1 MSSLT
6 LSSPAKINLFLAVTG
21 RRPDGFHDLVS
32 LVAPVQVGDTIR
44 VTVCDRTGGT
54 DLRCSDPSLP
64 SGADNLAYRAVDAFR
79 AATGFDRA
87 VEVELEKQLPS
98 GAGLGGGSSNASTV
112 LRGLN
117 TLAGDVLD
125 EGALRDVAA
134 GIGSDCPLFL
144 AGGPC
149 IVRGRGERLEVLSE
163 AVAAR
168 LRGVRVLLFKPDFG
182 IGTPWAY
189 SRLAADPGRC
199 YLAAQEAEARL
210 AAWIAGGVRLSE
222 LLFNSFESVIFAK
235 FVALP
240 VLVEILQKQAGVEG
254 VLLSG
259 SGSACFAILD
269 ERVDAERLVAIVR
282 ETLGRS
288 AWDAVSV
295 IA

>member
-6 LSSPAKINLFLAVTG
+6 LFSPAKINLFLAVTG
-21 RRPDGFHDLVS
+21 RRSDGFHDLVS

-44 VTVCDRTGGT
+44 VSLGDQPGGT
-54 DLRCSDPSLP
+54 HLRCSDPSLP
-64 SGADNLAYRAVDAFR
+64 SGADNLAYRAVEAFR

-87 VEVELEKQLPS
+87 VEIELEKRLPA

-117 TLAGDVLD
+117 TLAGDALD
-125 EGALRDVAA
+125 ETALRAVAA

-149 IVRGRGERLEVLSE
+149 VVRGRGERLEVLPE

-189 SRLAADPGRC
+189 GRLAADPGRY
-199 YLAAQEAEARL
+199 YLAAQEAET
-210 AAWIAGGVRLSE
+210 RLSAWTVGGGRLTD
-222 LLFNSFESVIFAK
+222 LLFNSFESVVFAK

-240 VLVEILQKQAGVEG
+240 VLVELLQKQAGVEG

-282 ETLGRS
+282 EALGRS